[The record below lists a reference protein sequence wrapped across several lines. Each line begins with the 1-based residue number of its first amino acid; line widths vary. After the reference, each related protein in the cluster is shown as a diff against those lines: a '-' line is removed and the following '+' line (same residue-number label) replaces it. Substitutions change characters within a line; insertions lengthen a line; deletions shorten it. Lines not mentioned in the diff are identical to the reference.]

1 MRVALFLL
9 CWVPRAFSH
18 KNGQLI
24 GCTVGVVPRPSTLST
39 DKSIEIH
46 CVTGKDSSECTIKE
60 TKDNEFKGF
69 IVVSNKNGALQ
80 PKDETVAGSKS
91 NCIYHKDGEKQ
102 KSKVSFTVK
111 TRPVLLYAVVVYSK
125 SELHE
130 YSAIQNFAVR
140 DPGEV
145 IHIIGAGPGGLAAA
159 RYLKNEKGATVRVYE
174 RGPRSPQDFI
184 NFLLPSH
191 RF

>member
-102 KSKVSFTVK
+102 KSKSASLSKPVRYYFMPWWCTVNRNYTNIPLSK
-111 TRPVLLYAVVVYSK
+111 TLRSGT
-125 SELHE
+125 
-130 YSAIQNFAVR
+130 QVR
-140 DPGEV
+140 
-145 IHIIGAGPGGLAAA
+145 
-159 RYLKNEKGATVRVYE
+159 
-174 RGPRSPQDFI
+174 
-184 NFLLPSH
+184 
-191 RF
+191 